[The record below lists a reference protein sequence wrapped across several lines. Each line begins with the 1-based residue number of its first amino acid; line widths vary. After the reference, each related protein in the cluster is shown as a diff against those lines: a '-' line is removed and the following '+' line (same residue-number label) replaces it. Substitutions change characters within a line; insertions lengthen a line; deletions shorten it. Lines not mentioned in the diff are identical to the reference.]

1 MPRFSTLAPNAMTSG
16 SRLSSIIRS
25 VANMNIK
32 APSRV
37 IIPAAIIIVI
47 CENRLA
53 TSLRFAPR
61 LWPTSVVAASS
72 IPYPGM

>member
-1 MPRFSTLAPNAMTSG
+1 MTSG
-16 SRLSSIIRS
+16 SELKSIISS
-25 VANMNIK
+25 VAKMNIS
-32 APSRV
+32 APSTV
-37 IIPAAIIIVI
+37 MIPAAISIVI